1 MILDGLRDWVRR
13 KVCPGCDHES
23 DRLERATKLHAI
35 SVDAVKAARKKQAR
49 RLSDVRI
56 TVEATLRQM
65 EERESARAEEVAP
78 REHL

>member
-1 MILDGLRDWVRR
+1 MLLDGIRNWVKR
-13 KVCPGCDHES
+13 KVCPGCDHEC
-23 DRLERATKLHAI
+23 DRLDRATKLHAI
-35 SVDAVKAARKKQAR
+35 SVDAVKAARRKQAR

-65 EERESARAEEVAP
+65 EDRERARSEKMAS